1 MPIARFQMPDGRI
14 ARFEVPEGT
23 TPEEAQAL
31 MEQAV
36 AAGAAVGKP
45 AQPKSGFLPALKAGW
60 ENLKGDIAG
69 LAGRSGLMAIKDAE
83 AQQARNK
90 AEAARIYKPTE
101 GTWFDAPGAKFM
113 ETLGGSLP
121 YTAAPL
127 VAGGAAA
134 FAGAPAL
141 AAAGAAGLASATQ
154 FTGSNLSAQQETG
167 KKLADTDLGA
177 AAAAAVPQAL
187 LDVVGFKMIPGIR
200 RIFAAAGKELTPQ
213 AAAEIAKAGLRS
225 TVADYAKAGV
235 KASGVEGLTEASQ
248 QVFERLQA
256 GLALNDEAA
265 REEYLQNFIG
275 GAVLGG
281 ALSVPGRFHE
291 RGREQ
296 LQAAQIE
303 EQKQIKAEQD
313 AAALQQQQ
321 EAQKAAQ
328 RQDPAYAADVAD
340 RYQKAEAT
348 YRSMLPGKLDK
359 NADEATKFEH
369 AARAKQAKEFL
380 ETELKPLIPEY
391 LAVKPVLQAAQAAQQ
406 PTAAPAP
413 AAEPSVEE
421 EAGLL
426 FPLEPTKLQPPAPA
440 IPTAEEVEAQRAEL
454 AGQQQALDVHLET
467 LRDQAAKAA
476 QAGDTETAIRLSKQ
490 FKQAEQA
497 RDAAAQQIAALPKA
511 PKNVDLAKQ
520 LEKAKKALALAGE
533 NGDPD
538 GILRAAAKVEK
549 LKSQGAELMQPGPE
563 MEMVPAGGKSESQ
576 EEFFPKVA
584 TDTLAPKPL
593 QLPFDATKIAVPD
606 RGQGPARLPYDPG
619 TDIRAMEANRMDTSQ
634 TAQPDL
640 LAGVPQ
646 RTQTVN
652 DKDVPTNRPEVAGSN
667 VEMKTQ
673 VKQGVGDVSTK
684 SRAQLLADLQI
695 ARAAGNKAA
704 ATEAIEGLRDLK
716 ARGET
721 AAPGADVS
729 NIAGSQLAA
738 TMGSRLPSNVAK
750 QQAARDAVARAYG
763 NFVSILNRFSKGLA
777 KKEELDTAR
786 KQILDNLVDDI
797 GITRGLPLTAPEAQ
811 EVQTQAKQLLNDL
824 QSRFGD
830 TRDVI
835 NQGTEKEPELSPVQ
849 ERDGTFI
856 RDRIE
861 RPQGTANLESRRPGR
876 QTFGSPY
883 AAAQSIREGLDEIRN
898 NAINGT
904 PGTPGV
910 VGKQT
915 KTVTSPEDL
924 DEAIAKAKPSPLL
937 ERLKD
942 NLPAFASDP
951 GRRNLAAEWLH
962 RQATGVDL
970 EPEGPESRG
979 ARKPDVTKELTAE
992 LDRLEQGKRSE
1003 TENIPAVRRGL
1014 YNPGRE
1020 GSSATAVQS
1029 EMFEGKGTLF
1039 DTFEEFDAYLAG
1051 DAVKEMRAAAG
1062 PVMDTMSRI
1071 RQRAAP
1077 LERRVAEL
1085 KANIAN
1091 LQTQRAGVQAKG
1103 TEQAAAAEKR
1113 IAAAQA
1119 KLDGLLSAVEAKLEP
1134 LRAEAREA
1142 QQALQDAYQTI
1153 ADIEARISANMA
1165 KFNDKFP
1172 SDSYVAAAMDTLE
1185 KARAKHIELINEP
1198 DAVANIQQGVF
1209 LRPDVIAAG
1218 KRANEA
1224 LVDAIQA
1231 LQKEPSSRA
1240 VQAFLNRDLALQLEL
1255 QAAQE
1260 QLADA
1265 QAEAK
1270 RADDFVEMGAKVFEA
1285 NIRKSSEGAAAQR
1298 ALRTAKT
1305 TAENARNKRESKLQ
1319 ALSADIN
1326 RLGDELDA
1334 STKALAAELKPAL
1347 KRAADRANPALPE
1360 DLEAKANAERKAEN
1374 DRLERLADIPG
1385 EQVTFT
1391 DLAAVADKFAE
1402 LPEKVARLERKAADE
1417 TLPKTTR
1424 AKAKN
1429 DAKKYRTRMETL
1441 HGLLSDDPET
1451 ANAARDA
1458 AQKQLDDVKARIEA
1472 KKQAVNADGI
1482 TDKVRLSRTAELYDL
1497 RSELRD
1503 LQKFVDGFGKKV
1515 KRAPVETREERKER
1529 LAGSAV
1535 VEGTRLPASKQ
1546 GPLMKKETVA
1556 GNIRTGDLGTTDE
1569 RKLSPRNP
1577 IVQGGQTRSPTSTQ
1591 AQRAAA
1597 ADTAYERAMIRLGE
1611 LEDVQTRAE
1620 NALEV
1625 AEEAGDAKRVD
1636 YLKRGLEAL
1645 QQKIDAQQKIVDSTV
1660 TGRKRKVADLG
1671 TKFDDVAD
1679 KPKEAAALAAAKPT
1693 YAEPGVALQSAL
1705 ERERRAASAVVTS
1718 QKDTSPKKA
1727 PAPVATPE
1735 PQQTKPGSQTQSDAA
1750 PAPSKPR
1757 LKQQDTQTPQEGIEA
1772 RERWVEKSYKVTF
1785 DKTSP
1790 IHGRTYAEAARWGA
1804 EQTNSPLTKQL
1815 FLRLAEMLDGVST
1828 KNGAGR
1834 VYAVGK
1840 PGIDDRG
1847 FAVTGHYNP
1856 TYDYVLSPAES
1867 SGRSQY
1873 ISTLLH
1879 ELMHAA
1885 TSRGLYTD
1893 PTLNRIVTSLRE
1905 RVIEWTQGAAG
1916 KAHLKKAYLLEN
1928 RMRDG
1933 TQNIYGLTNNQEFMA
1948 ELYSNRQFQDMLAVI
1963 PSEIPAQ
1970 SVLTRFVNAI
1980 SRFFKMPTVAQRSML
1995 TEALMVAED
2004 VMEVTKA
2011 HRVSGKSF
2019 DLAYDVVDNAP
2030 PSPYAVASM
2039 FAKPRSFK
2047 DRIGGN
2053 LALAAEMHTV
2063 DMRAP
2068 VREALATGNKR
2079 LAEQAMYYIRKNDAR
2094 MPQVYAVMQH
2104 GALGIKQDAR
2114 GRYVVEAGHSKSVQ
2128 DVFKAIAT
2136 LPGKD
2141 AAAKMEAAQA
2151 YLTAKRALANPKAAF
2166 ALDLGKEG
2174 MTPEVLANDMRKLTA
2189 DPKQKEAL
2197 ENMAR
2202 VYADLNRG
2210 LIKFLQETGAISKDE
2225 AASYT
2230 ADDSYVPYYRVRG
2243 DGVAELVFDETKT
2256 MRLGDIRTQPYLK
2269 ALEGGDAKLLPL
2281 NEAITRNVMLLTDMG
2296 MRNLTTKNVAYAL
2309 QDIGKAAK
2317 KMQIRTGDGEA
2328 NVKAL
2333 RFKQDG
2339 KPYHIIVD
2347 TEGTPAE
2354 GIPGDMV
2361 ARSLE
2366 GTHTVI
2372 PSFLKAFGWA
2382 GDLLRAGVTRNPMY
2396 VARQLFRDPFAAS
2409 FTGGLDRGPLTAVAK
2424 AMAAFVRQTAGRK
2437 DATAE
2442 ALVRKGVVQSGIFS
2456 GDPDDLSKMSMQL
2469 VGGDA
2474 GAFNK
2479 LFSAM
2484 DRAAMRADSVTRQ
2497 QLYDDVLKRTGS
2509 EMEAEMAAMEMMN
2522 FHKRGLS
2529 PTVQYASRMIP
2540 FFNAQIQGLNVL
2552 HKALAGKAT
2561 MQERLG
2567 VQQKF
2572 WDRAG
2577 MLMAGTLIYAMA
2589 MEDDDTY
2596 KNARASDKYGN
2607 WFVPLARDPEN
2618 PKNDI
2623 TLKLPIPFEVGL
2635 LFKALPEAL
2644 RDYMRGTSTEQEWKA
2659 IRNLFL
2665 NQIPG
2670 GSSFMLPQLAKPLI
2684 EVGTNHSFFTSR
2696 EIEGANMQGLAPQ
2709 ERYTARTTELAKRM
2723 SEMLQIDAM
2732 PDALK
2737 LSPLQIEHLARGY
2750 LGSLPL
2756 MAAAT
2761 MNDVFGTPNAEA
2773 PARKLTETPL
2783 IGTSFQ
2789 DRYGNGAADILYAKI
2804 KAADQVQTTYNKMLN
2819 EGRKQDAKMYLADV
2833 ENLRELPMLR
2843 QAESKLQALAK
2854 QEKAIRS
2861 SATLDPDAKRERLDA
2876 ITARREAEARK
2887 YLDAVAAVAR

>member
-23 TPEEAQAL
+23 SPEEAQAL

-36 AAGAAVGKP
+36 ASGAAAGKQ
-45 AQPKSGFLPALKAGW
+45 AQPKSGFLPAMKAGW

-69 LAGRSGLMAIKDAE
+69 LAGRSGLMAIQDAE

-101 GTWFDAPGAKFM
+101 GTWFDSPGAKFA
-113 ETLGGSLP
+113 ETLGGSVP
-121 YTAAPL
+121 YMAAPV

-141 AAAGAAGLASATQ
+141 AAAGAAGLTSAAQ
-154 FTGSNLSAQQETG
+154 FTGSNLSRQQDTG
-167 KKLADTDLGA
+167 KKLADTDLASA
-177 AAAAAVPQAL
+177 AGAAVPQAL

-213 AAAEIAKAGLRS
+213 AAAEIAKAGLKS
-225 TVADYAKAGV
+225 TVADYAKSGI
-235 KASGVEGLTEASQ
+235 KASGVEGLTEAGQ
-248 QVFERLQA
+248 TVFERLQA

-265 REEYLQNFIG
+265 REEYLQSFIG
-275 GAVLGG
+275 GVALGG
-281 ALSVPGRFHE
+281 TLSVPGRFHE

-296 LQAAQIE
+296 LQAAQVE

-321 EAQKAAQ
+321 EAQQAEQ
-328 RQDPAYAADVAD
+328 RKDPAYAADVAD

-369 AARAKQAKEFL
+369 AQRAKQAKEFL
-380 ETELKPLIPEY
+380 EAELKPLIPEY
-391 LAVKPVLQAAQAAQQ
+391 LAVKPVLQAAQPPAA
-406 PTAAPAP
+406 AAPAP
-413 AAEPSVEE
+413 NAEPTVEE

-426 FPLEPTKLQPPAPA
+426 FPLAPTNLQPPGPGV
-440 IPTAEEVEAQRAEL
+440 PTADEVEAQRAEL

-476 QAGDTETAIRLSKQ
+476 QAGDTATAIRLSNQ

-520 LEKAKKALALAGE
+520 LEKAQKALALAGE

-538 GILRAAAKVEK
+538 AILRAAAKVEK

-576 EEFFPKVA
+576 AEFFPKVA

-619 TDIRAMEANRMDTSQ
+619 TDVRAMEANRMDTSQ

-646 RTQTVN
+646 RPQTVN
-652 DKDVPTNRPEVAGSN
+652 DKDVPTNRPEVAGSD

-695 ARAAGNKAA
+695 ARASMNASPGRRGGRETAA
-704 ATEAIEGLRDLK
+704 AREAIEGLRDLK
-716 ARGET
+716 ARED
-721 AAPGADVS
+721 AERAKPGPDVS
-729 NIAGSQLAA
+729 NPAGSQLAA
-738 TMGSRLPSNVAK
+738 AMGSRMPGNVAK
-750 QQAARDAVARAYG
+750 QQAARDAVYRAYG
-763 NFVSILNRFSKGLA
+763 NFVSILNRFNKGLA
-777 KKEELDTAR
+777 KREERDLAR
-786 KQILDNLVDDI
+786 KQVLDNLIDDI
-797 GITRGLPLTAPEAQ
+797 GVTRGLPLTAPEADAVRK
-811 EVQTQAKQLLNDL
+811 EAARSLTEL
-824 QSRFGD
+824 QDRFGD

-835 NQGTEKEPELSPVQ
+835 NQGTKEKPDMAPVQ

-861 RPQGTANLESRRPGR
+861 RPQGTANVESRGTQPK
-876 QTFGSPY
+876 TFDRPY
-883 AAAQSIREGLDEIRN
+883 ASAQALLEEIEQVRN

-904 PGTPGV
+904 PGVPGV

-915 KTVTSPEDL
+915 PTTTSPEAL
-924 DEAIAKAKPSPLL
+924 NEALAKAKPGPLVD
-937 ERLKD
+937 RLKD

-951 GRRNLAAEWLH
+951 GRRNLAAEWLYKESTG
-962 RQATGVDL
+962 QANDA
-970 EPEGPESRG
+970 G
-979 ARKPDVTKELTAE
+979 AAVTAE

-1003 TENIPAVRRGL
+1003 TEG
-1014 YNPGRE
+1014 GK
-1020 GSSATAVQS
+1020 TAVQS
-1029 EMFEGKGTLF
+1029 EMFADKGTLF
-1039 DTFEEFDAYLAG
+1039 DTFEEFDAYLAS

-1071 RQRAAP
+1071 HQRAAP

-1091 LQTQRAGVQAKG
+1091 LQKQRAGVQTKG
-1103 TEQAAAAEKR
+1103 AEQAAAAEKR

-1119 KLDGLLSAVEAKLEP
+1119 KLDSLLAAVETKLEP

-1142 QQALQDAYQTI
+1142 QQALQDAYQVI
-1153 ADIEARISANMA
+1153 ADVEARIGANMA
-1165 KFNDKFP
+1165 KFSDQFP

-1185 KARAKHIELINEP
+1185 KARAKHIALINEP
-1198 DAVANIQQGVF
+1198 DAVANIQQGIF

-1218 KRANEA
+1218 KRVNEA
-1224 LVDAIQA
+1224 LVDAMKA

-1255 QAAQE
+1255 QEAQA
-1260 QLADA
+1260 LVADA
-1265 QAEAK
+1265 QAGVK
-1270 RADDFVEMGAKVFEA
+1270 QADNFVEMGTKVFEA
-1285 NIRKSSEGAAAQR
+1285 NIRKSPEGAAAQR
-1298 ALRTAKT
+1298 ELRTAKT
-1305 TAENARNKRESKLQ
+1305 TAENARNKREGKLK
-1319 ALSADIN
+1319 ALSEDIN
-1326 RLGDELDA
+1326 KLGDELDA
-1334 STKALAAELKPAL
+1334 YTKALTSDLQPAL
-1347 KRAADRANPALPE
+1347 KRAADRANPAAPE

-1402 LPEKVARLERKAADE
+1402 LPEKVARLEGKAADE
-1417 TLPKTTR
+1417 TLPATTR
-1424 AKAKN
+1424 AKAKT
-1429 DAKKYRTRMETL
+1429 DAKKFRTRMETL
-1441 HGLLSDDPET
+1441 YGLLSDDPQT
-1451 ANAARDA
+1451 VNTARDA
-1458 AQKQLDDVKARIEA
+1458 AQKQLDDVKARIDA
-1472 KKQAVNADGI
+1472 KKQAINADGV

-1515 KRAPVETREERKER
+1515 KRTPVETREERKER
-1529 LAGSAV
+1529 LAGAAA

-1556 GNIRTGDLGTTDE
+1556 GNVRTGDLTTVGE
-1569 RKLSPRNP
+1569 RTLSPRNP

-1591 AQRAAA
+1591 AQRGAAK
-1597 ADTAYERAMIRLGE
+1597 DTAYEAAMLKLGKI
-1611 LEDVQTRAE
+1611 EDLKERNDDALAKAAE
-1620 NALEV
+1620 NNDPKLAKYQEF
-1625 AEEAGDAKRVD
+1625 DAR
-1636 YLKRGLEAL
+1636 L
-1645 QQKIDAQQKIVDSTV
+1645 T
-1660 TGRKRKVADLG
+1660 
-1671 TKFDDVAD
+1671 
-1679 KPKEAAALAAAKPT
+1679 AALAAQQKVVDATTTGKRKAKAVTDVEVDDVTDTIKDYWGKKDAKPT
-1693 YAEPGVALQSAL
+1693 YAEPGEA
-1705 ERERRAASAVVTS
+1705 RRIA
-1718 QKDTSPKKA
+1718 D
-1727 PAPVATPE
+1727 
-1735 PQQTKPGSQTQSDAA
+1735 
-1750 PAPSKPR
+1750 
-1757 LKQQDTQTPQEGIEA
+1757 A
-1772 RERWVEKSYKVTF
+1772 RERGGLPGLAPATMTDLSTALADDVR
-1785 DKTSP
+1785 D
-1790 IHGRTYAEAARWGA
+1790 GRIMDAVDRLSSEGSTPEVQAAARKLKPFLLRTKLRTQAGLMHKGERVA
-1804 EQTNSPLTKQL
+1804 GMYYQDTNTVV
-1815 FLRLAEMLDGVST
+1815 LDADSM
-1828 KNGAGR
+1828 
-1834 VYAVGK
+1834 
-1840 PGIDDRG
+1840 
-1847 FAVTGHYNP
+1847 
-1856 TYDYVLSPAES
+1856 SEE
-1867 SGRSQY
+1867 
-1873 ISTLLH
+1873 TLLH
-1879 ELMHAA
+1879 ELTHAA
-1885 TSRGLYTD
+1885 TSRALRTPDADLTPEQVAAKREIAGLFNAIKGRKDLAGEYGITD
-1893 PTLNRIVTSLRE
+1893 I
-1905 RVIEWTQGAAG
+1905 
-1916 KAHLKKAYLLEN
+1916 
-1928 RMRDG
+1928 D
-1933 TQNIYGLTNNQEFMA
+1933 EFVA
-1948 ELYSNRQFQDMLAVI
+1948 EVYSNRDFQAKLNKIGTPRSLLA
-1963 PSEIPAQ
+1963 
-1970 SVLTRFVNAI
+1970 RFVDAV
-1980 SRFFKMPTVAQRSML
+1980 RRLFGFGPRDPAGTKMRDAVEKIMMPSQVRKGGA
-1995 TEALMVAED
+1995 ALPAA
-2004 VMEVTKA
+2004 K
-2011 HRVSGKSF
+2011 K
-2019 DLAYDVVDNAP
+2019 
-2030 PSPYAVASM
+2030 PSPYAVASV
-2039 FAKPRSFK
+2039 FAAPRTFK
-2047 DRIGGN
+2047 ERMGGN

-2079 LAEQAMYYIRKNDAR
+2079 LADQAMYYIRKNDAR
-2094 MPQVYAVMQH
+2094 MPQVYSVFQH
-2104 GALGIKQDAR
+2104 GALGLKQDAR
-2114 GRYVVEAGHSKSVQ
+2114 GRYVVEAGNSKSVQ
-2128 DVFKAIAT
+2128 DVFKAIAA

-2141 AAAKMEAAQA
+2141 AADKMTTAQA

-2166 ALDLGKEG
+2166 ALDLGKG
-2174 MTPEVLANDMRKLTA
+2174 GLTPEVLAADMRKLTA
-2189 DPKQKEAL
+2189 DPTQKEAL
-2197 ENMAR
+2197 ENIAR

-2210 LIKFLQETGAISKDE
+2210 LIGFLQETGAISKDE
-2225 AASYT
+2225 AADYVS
-2230 ADDSYVPYYRVRG
+2230 DDSYVPYYRVRG

-2256 MRLGDIRTQPYLK
+2256 LRLGDIRTQPYLK
-2269 ALEGGDAKLLPL
+2269 ALEGGDAQLLPL

-2309 QDIGKAAK
+2309 QDIGKSAK
-2317 KMQIRTGDGEA
+2317 KMQIRTGDGKA
-2328 NVKAL
+2328 DVKAL
-2333 RFKQDG
+2333 RFQQDG

-2366 GTHTVI
+2366 GSYTVI

-2382 GDLLRAGVTRNPMY
+2382 GDVLRAGVTRNPMY

-2409 FTGGLDRGPLTAVAK
+2409 FTGGLERGPLTAVAK
-2424 AMAAFVRQTAGRK
+2424 AMASFVRQTAGRK

-2456 GDPDDLSKMSMQL
+2456 GDPDDLSKMSLQL
-2469 VGGDA
+2469 AGGDS

-2497 QLYDDVLKRTGS
+2497 QMYDDVLKRTGS

-2522 FHKRGLS
+2522 FSKRGLS

-2552 HKALAGKAT
+2552 HKAMTGKAT

-2567 VQQKF
+2567 IQQKF

-2577 MLMAGTLIYAMA
+2577 LLMAGTLIYAMA

-2596 KNARASDKYGN
+2596 KNARASDKYAN
-2607 WFVPLARDPEN
+2607 WFVPLSRDPAD
-2618 PKNDI
+2618 PKNDV

-2635 LFKALPEAL
+2635 LFKAVPEAL
-2644 RDYMRGTSTEQEWKA
+2644 ADYMRGTSTEQEWKA

-2684 EVGTNHSFFTSR
+2684 EVGTNHSFFTGR
-2696 EIEGANMQGLAPQ
+2696 EIEGSAMKGVDPQ

-2723 SEMLQIDAM
+2723 SEMLQSDLT

-2761 MNDVFGTPNAEA
+2761 MNDIFGTPNAEA
-2773 PARKLTETPL
+2773 PTRKLTETPL
-2783 IGTSFQ
+2783 VGTSFQ

-2843 QAESKLQALAK
+2843 QAESKLQLLAK

-2861 SATLDPDAKRERLDA
+2861 SANLDPDTKRERLDA
-2876 ITARREAEARK
+2876 ITARREQESRK